1 MGQGGI
7 GIGVAGGTG
16 AVGGAIS
23 GLLAGSAAGPY
34 GWVIG
39 AIVGGVLGAASAAAG
54 LLLQQKPKNPA
65 QNDDIVQTLSD
76 RLKPIP
82 VIFGNARAG
91 GIWIAVGNFLVVK
104 DNLKQVKNR
113 YLRVCNAVLA
123 ISEGSVQAMGN
134 VRQDGQTLKALWLAE
149 NLSGGNYQ
157 YYAQRGTNAQ
167 QFGVANFPHPLT
179 DFSDPHKGMPT
190 PFIPWR
196 NTALLYVHTV
206 VGTTSRMPAVNID
219 NAGPD
224 FTIRRNGT
232 TAESNS
238 GDFLLYALYDGH
250 TESFY
255 YTLND
260 SFATAAPYGMCGIG
274 REGGLRTHT
283 PPPTGVSSVTKAWYL
298 GRHDVLAMQDPGDS
312 GLFHLGRWGL
322 APSSTEWEHQRPIP
336 DGGGTG
342 YEHPILCFHFDER
355 HGILHSVH
363 DDGTVRYVLRW
374 NLLTDRIERMATG
387 LPASTFRAML
397 YAAELNCYVF
407 AADSARLHFVD
418 PDDGTVFQ
426 TSLAVVTSNTLGL
439 CMSGQ
444 LVGVVWDGGFEYY
457 NPHDGTTTTNYGTGT
472 NSTNIGCLGGI
483 HSACQNT
490 FTGHVTISR
499 SGPSLINFIP
509 SVIEDKQD
517 ITANGTSGLGNLP
530 DAAAVGGHPNS
541 GKFVPEPDFQDFST
555 PGSPFWPGDATFGWV
570 RDWSYRTY
578 NTWNLVSLQGHSGL
592 AAAAWAAFVDEP
604 NLDSRR
610 WGGGLDKKYFS
621 LGSFEGLHAWCVGG
635 VVATNN
641 DGTTRLAE
649 KSKFDYMLDTQKSAA
664 SFVADDILLCCQG
677 YRTMVGGVLHVGVQ
691 KPGMWPVWHFSDA
704 QIADENGKSS
714 FAVKF
719 LGRSDGPNRVRVGY
733 RNILNEYSH
742 DFAQADDEWDQNARS
757 IVQLATI
764 VAEGCGR
771 FHSADILAKSV
782 LDQVLGARRQA
793 TFKTH
798 FVAWLLNPGDSIEV
812 SSTQCAL
819 NRVPMD
825 LMSLAE
831 GQANDPIELIA
842 LEHRGALDAL
852 LGRASVTLPPGA
864 GTIQTVPDN
873 CDTQEVSLDGF
884 ETWFNEGAAYAAGT
898 YALTYTGGTYRPN
911 ATYENAVAGWDVMTL
926 DPSGDGVRVVLGA
939 TPGTSVSSPGWHTP
953 DEAAAANVGQY
964 ILVTLTATGP
974 IGLRR
979 TGGGTTFSSTGAAPT
994 FQLCIWAGTGSGSGG
1009 AGVTAGTV
1017 PQTDGNPNFP
1027 PTRYPPYYPPY
1038 QPPPFTTPTYPNQPN
1053 ITLMPPTVTVT
1064 GPRII
1069 VGNTPQG
1076 TPQNNFGSGSGPDC
1090 SGAGVSLSQ
1099 IGSGGVPE
1107 LGYDAPGVNCLAGGT
1122 TSGIQLIWNGV
1133 NWQITIYG
1141 PATQDANGAD
1151 ASTSWVGIYAGPDPR
1166 GDYTAVVATDDPS
1179 IVHVT

>member
-7 GIGVAGGTG
+7 GIGVGAGTG
-16 AVGGAIS
+16 AIGGAIS
-23 GLLAGSAAGPY
+23 GAFSGNPIGIL
-34 GWVIG
+34 IG
-39 AIVGGVLGAASAAAG
+39 AAVGAALGAGSAAAG

-113 YLRVCNAVLA
+113 HLRVCNAVLA

-149 NLSGGNYQ
+149 NLSGSNYQ

-274 REGGLRTHT
+274 REG
-283 PPPTGVSSVTKAWYL
+283 
-298 GRHDVLAMQDPGDS
+298 
-312 GLFHLGRWGL
+312 
-322 APSSTEWEHQRPIP
+322 
-336 DGGGTG
+336 
-342 YEHPILCFHFDER
+342 
-355 HGILHSVH
+355 
-363 DDGTVRYVLRW
+363 
-374 NLLTDRIERMATG
+374 
-387 LPASTFRAML
+387 
-397 YAAELNCYVF
+397 
-407 AADSARLHFVD
+407 
-418 PDDGTVFQ
+418 
-426 TSLAVVTSNTLGL
+426 
-439 CMSGQ
+439 
-444 LVGVVWDGGFEYY
+444 
-457 NPHDGTTTTNYGTGT
+457 
-472 NSTNIGCLGGI
+472 
-483 HSACQNT
+483 
-490 FTGHVTISR
+490 
-499 SGPSLINFIP
+499 
-509 SVIEDKQD
+509 
-517 ITANGTSGLGNLP
+517 
-530 DAAAVGGHPNS
+530 
-541 GKFVPEPDFQDFST
+541 
-555 PGSPFWPGDATFGWV
+555 
-570 RDWSYRTY
+570 
-578 NTWNLVSLQGHSGL
+578 
-592 AAAAWAAFVDEP
+592 
-604 NLDSRR
+604 
-610 WGGGLDKKYFS
+610 
-621 LGSFEGLHAWCVGG
+621 
-635 VVATNN
+635 
-641 DGTTRLAE
+641 
-649 KSKFDYMLDTQKSAA
+649 
-664 SFVADDILLCCQG
+664 
-677 YRTMVGGVLHVGVQ
+677 
-691 KPGMWPVWHFSDA
+691 
-704 QIADENGKSS
+704 
-714 FAVKF
+714 
-719 LGRSDGPNRVRVGY
+719 
-733 RNILNEYSH
+733 
-742 DFAQADDEWDQNARS
+742 
-757 IVQLATI
+757 
-764 VAEGCGR
+764 
-771 FHSADILAKSV
+771 
-782 LDQVLGARRQA
+782 
-793 TFKTH
+793 
-798 FVAWLLNPGDSIEV
+798 
-812 SSTQCAL
+812 
-819 NRVPMD
+819 
-825 LMSLAE
+825 
-831 GQANDPIELIA
+831 
-842 LEHRGALDAL
+842 
-852 LGRASVTLPPGA
+852 
-864 GTIQTVPDN
+864 
-873 CDTQEVSLDGF
+873 
-884 ETWFNEGAAYAAGT
+884 
-898 YALTYTGGTYRPN
+898 
-911 ATYENAVAGWDVMTL
+911 VMTL

-964 ILVTLTATGP
+964 ILITLTATGP

-979 TGGGTTFSSTGAAPT
+979 TGGGTTLSSTGAAPT

-1151 ASTSWVGIYAGPDPR
+1151 ASTSWVGIYAGPGPR
-1166 GDYTAVVATDDPS
+1166 GDYTAIVASDNPS